1 MNIEVKHYSELT
13 KEEFHDLVALR
24 IEVFVVE
31 QHCPYQDLDGK
42 DKDAY
47 HLLAKMNNEIIGTA
61 RILKKGVSYPEMAI
75 GRVVTS
81 PKYRNLKLGHKLME
95 TAINYIE
102 NICNEKEICLSAQSH
117 LTGFYEK
124 HGFQS
129 TNKTYLE
136 DNIPHTEM
144 LYNNKR

>member
-102 NICNEKEICLSAQSH
+102 NICNEKEISLSAQSH

-144 LYNNKR
+144 LYNNKG